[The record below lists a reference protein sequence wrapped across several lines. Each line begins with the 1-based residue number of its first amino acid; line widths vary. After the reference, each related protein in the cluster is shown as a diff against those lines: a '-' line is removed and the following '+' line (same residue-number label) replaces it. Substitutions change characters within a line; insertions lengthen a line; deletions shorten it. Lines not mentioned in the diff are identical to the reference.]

1 MGVEMALE
9 QTYEMMAALEHLDH
23 MGLQTLT
30 VASYRVKELS
40 VKEAVAELRGSPSMT
55 ERLFTMLTA
64 DSTAH

>member
-1 MGVEMALE
+1 MALE

>member
-1 MGVEMALE
+1 MALE

-23 MGLQTLT
+23 LGLQTLT
-30 VASYRVKELS
+30 VAGYRVKELS
-40 VKEAVAELRGSPSMT
+40 VKEAVAELGGSPRMT